1 MYKKCRGMVHV
12 TEYMATQ
19 KEPSV
24 LLALKI
30 GEINMHTRTY
40 INCT

>member
-1 MYKKCRGMVHV
+1 MVHV

-19 KEPSV
+19 KVPSA

-30 GEINMHTRTY
+30 GEINMHTRPYT
-40 INCT
+40 NCT